1 MKKSDFYYRI
11 VRGMILGALASIACL
26 LVAFVAAFIINAE
39 AADDFIG
46 GLMLVFCFLMIPHSG
61 LIMHFNFKS
70 DDERRKELKEEN

>member
-1 MKKSDFYYRI
+1 MKKSNFYYRI

-46 GLMLVFCFLMIPHSG
+46 GLMLVFCF
-61 LIMHFNFKS
+61 
-70 DDERRKELKEEN
+70 